1 MSGARR
7 SEPARSQG
15 SEATDDGP
23 LLSVILA
30 AGPATRMRPLSYFLP
45 KILLPVRGRPVL
57 EYLKGCFSKVPISCH
72 YVVVSEHREVVESYL
87 EGAGVKDVRVVS
99 GLGWETGG
107 DLALA
112 LEQIRPEVD
121 IVVANGDIVTDVDV
135 SAIVKFHR
143 QRRPLVTMG
152 AFELTDPEEV
162 KRFGRLEVDAN
173 GTVRRFVEKSEEA
186 AKTPALVNNGL
197 YVFDRR
203 LVGPGRAK
211 YFVPHVFK
219 LEVELFPRLA
229 AEGELVACRT
239 TPTYWWDVGTMSSYL
254 EAERFLT
261 TTQSVIPP

>member
-1 MSGARR
+1 MTASSAASGDRATG
-7 SEPARSQG
+7 PA
-15 SEATDDGP
+15 ADGDR

-57 EYLKGCFSKVPISCH
+57 EYLKGCFSKVPIACH
-72 YVVVSEHREVVESYL
+72 YVVVSEHREVVEAYL
-87 EGAGVKDVRVVS
+87 EGAGVRDVRVVS

-112 LEQIRPEVD
+112 LEQIRPDADV
-121 IVVANGDIVTDVDV
+121 VVANGDIVTDVDV
-135 SAIVKFHR
+135 SEIVRFHR
-143 QRRPLVTMG
+143 RRRPLVTMG
-152 AFELTDPEEV
+152 AFELPDPEEA
-162 KRFGRLEVDAN
+162 KRFGRLEVDAD
-173 GTVRRFVEKSEEA
+173 GRVRRFVEKSAEA
-186 AKTPALVNNGL
+186 VTAPALVNNGL

-203 LVGPGRAK
+203 LVGGGRAK

-229 AEGELVACRT
+229 AEGELYACRT
-239 TPTYWWDVGTMSSYL
+239 RPTYWWDVGTMSSYL
-254 EAERFLT
+254 EAERFLI

>member
-1 MSGARR
+1 MKKAT
-7 SEPARSQG
+7 PAPSRPTAPGPAQS
-15 SEATDDGP
+15 P

-57 EYLKGCFSKVPISCH
+57 EYLKGCMANVPVSTH
-72 YVVVSEHREVVESYL
+72 YVVVSEHREVVEQYL
-87 EGAGVKDVRVVS
+87 HGTGATDVRVVS

-121 IVVANGDIVTDVDV
+121 IVVANGDIVTDVDI
-135 SAIVKFHR
+135 SQIVRFHR
-143 QRRPLVTMG
+143 ERRPLVTMG
-152 AFELTDPEEV
+152 AFELTNAEEA
-162 KRFGRLEVDAN
+162 KRFGRLEVGPE
-173 GTVRRFVEKSEEA
+173 GTVRRFLEKSAEP
-186 AKTPALVNNGL
+186 AKTPVLVNNGI

-203 LVGPGRAK
+203 LVGPGRGD
-211 YFVPHVFK
+211 YFVPRVFK

-229 AEGELVACRT
+229 SEGELLACRT
-239 TPTYWWDVGTMSSYL
+239 SPTYWWDVGTMASYL